1 MQINDAGG
9 VKKLLFNWGF
19 ARKLFYIKRGL
30 AHDKV
35 RGAAG
40 LLLLLLGPLPE
51 QPPFGCLEPT
61 CLCASLCLFL

>member
-35 RGAAG
+35 RAMVLWA
-40 LLLLLLGPLPE
+40 LLLDVRLSSYR
-51 QPPFGCLEPT
+51 CS
-61 CLCASLCLFL
+61 SLIWP